1 MDNSN
6 NIVVSTF
13 VMATTYSLYALNRN
27 YQHNKYITK
36 LEDKFSFTLNQYKA
50 AQALLTEFTIDL
62 GPIVQIG
69 EYMKVNGYNLAQ
81 ILPKM
86 PYLDDESRESITTY
100 LNERTAFGHNFAIET
115 YEAHIT
121 YRDEMNYWSLMG
133 DKIQEEYSKLGKP
146 IELFSYDVIIP
157 SLIAASSLVC
167 GAATYFMGDTE
178 NYIENQEL

>member
-27 YQHNKYITK
+27 YQYNKYITK
-36 LEDKFSFTLNQYKA
+36 LEDKFSFALNQYKA

-86 PYLDDESRESITTY
+86 PYLDHELITTF
-100 LNERTAFGHNFAIET
+100 LNERTAFGDNFAIAI

-133 DKIQEEYSKLGKP
+133 DKIQKEYSKLGKP
-146 IELFSYDVIIP
+146 IELLSYDVIIP

-167 GAATYFMGDTE
+167 GAATYFMGDTD